1 MFKGIVLKRVLPFI
15 LAAFSGA
22 FVYYMFAPIGV
33 PAVQTSASGSGYVS
47 SGGTGICRGHG
58 SGQGYGSGSGSG
70 SGSGLGSGGGSGNDS
85 FVPVDETGKLTIK
98 SKPAAKYTDAARENN
113 IEGSVRL
120 KVTLLPS
127 GEVGS
132 ISVVNGLPDGLTEQA
147 IAAARK
153 IKFEPKRI
161 DGRPVSTTVTI
172 DYSFDIY

>member
-58 SGQGYGSGSGSG
+58 SRQGYGSGGGSDSGSG
-70 SGSGLGSGGGSGNDS
+70 SGNDT

-120 KVTLLPS
+120 KVTLLAS

-161 DGRPVSTTVTI
+161 N
-172 DYSFDIY
+172 